1 MRCSFRTW
9 AAWKRFNSGCNN
21 IIDRHLK
28 KDKKERK
35 PREKTEQELFEKEKK
50 NNHSRS
56 IYDKP
61 KKKTKKNSYEIII
74 YLFHYFFH
82 FLDY

>member
-1 MRCSFRTW
+1 MDE
-9 AAWKRFNSGCNN
+9 CNN

-35 PREKTEQELFEKEKK
+35 PRKKTEKELFENNKK
-50 NNHSRS
+50 IILNQLITNLKRKLKRNN
-56 IYDKP
+56 
-61 KKKTKKNSYEIII
+61 
-74 YLFHYFFH
+74 YLSFLSFLS